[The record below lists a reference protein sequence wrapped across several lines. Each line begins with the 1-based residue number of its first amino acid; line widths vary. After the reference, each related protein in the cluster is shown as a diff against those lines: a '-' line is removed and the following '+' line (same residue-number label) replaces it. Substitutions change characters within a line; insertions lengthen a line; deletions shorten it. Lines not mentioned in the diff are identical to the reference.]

1 MLLMTRAASLALA
14 IWVTGLAAY
23 AQSPL
28 TELLQRHGVQMID
41 GSFAATFD
49 AHVAPAVPV
58 TPGSFATPLALLTS
72 SSGGE
77 QIDAAYVFGI
87 LGGRSGRAVSP
98 PELAAAGH
106 ALVAMIGSEDR
117 KSRIAAARV
126 AGRLFA
132 APFDRSGQ
140 RPAVPPGM
148 VVGLFALLNHDDQT
162 EQLAA
167 MDAIGLLRETTA
179 VTSLTERY
187 HYYRDGSMRSL
198 AGGALEA
205 LGRIGDS
212 STTAI
217 VKQLVG
223 DRWADGKDAT
233 ALAVVFARE
242 RMLADGSIAL
252 IRMALDDKSR
262 RNQARGYL
270 EELGASVP

>member
-14 IWVTGLAAY
+14 IWVTYVAAY

-28 TELLQRHGVQMID
+28 TELVQRHGVQVKD
-41 GSFAATFD
+41 GFAAAFD
-49 AHVAPAVPV
+49 AHAAPAVPV

-87 LGGRSGRAVSP
+87 LGGLSGRAVSE

-132 APFDRSGQ
+132 APLDRSAQ

-148 VVGLFALLNHDDQT
+148 VDGFFALLNHDDQT

-167 MDAIGLLRETTA
+167 MDALGLLREVSA

-187 HYYRDGSMRSL
+187 HYYRDGSERSL
-198 AGGALEA
+198 AGGAVEA
-205 LGRIGDS
+205 LARIGDP

-223 DRWADGKDAT
+223 DRWAEGKDAT
-233 ALAVVFARE
+233 ALAVIYARE
-242 RMLADGSIAL
+242 RMLADGSVAL

-270 EELGASVP
+270 IELGAPVP